1 MSCKKVNEQNMKK
14 RILVVDEEPDNCTIF
29 KIALED
35 NRFELDTF
43 NDSNRNRMERMPNCC

>member
-1 MSCKKVNEQNMKK
+1 MNEKITKKG
-14 RILVVDEEPDNCTIF
+14 ILIVDDEPDNSTIF